1 MIASHRTR
9 PFGFAQGRLLCAARP
24 DSSRRKDRLFGMTSN
39 LNLGAFGA
47 VRAGPVAYA
56 ETGGSVRQ
64 SHSFQYP
71 VLEEIPLKNETA
83 GSFKKVS
90 RSELIELLNEDLAR
104 EYQAIIAY
112 VVYSQVL
119 KGAEYMNIAGE
130 LEKHAAQELS
140 HAIII
145 AQQIDYLGG
154 MPTVEP
160 KKVKT
165 SEKNEKMLQF
175 DLDNETETIRNYR
188 ERVRQCEA
196 LAEYAMS
203 EQIRE
208 ILIDEQDH
216 QIALATALG
225 KNVPKPGIAK

>member
-1 MIASHRTR
+1 M
-9 PFGFAQGRLLCAARP
+9 
-24 DSSRRKDRLFGMTSN
+24 K
-39 LNLGAFGA
+39 
-47 VRAGPVAYA
+47 
-56 ETGGSVRQ
+56 E
-64 SHSFQYP
+64 
-71 VLEEIPLKNETA
+71 ETA
-83 GSFKKVS
+83 SSAVKKVS

-140 HAIII
+140 HALIIS
-145 AQQIDYLGG
+145 QQIDYLGG
-154 MPTVEP
+154 MPTVQP
-160 KKVKT
+160 KSVKT
-165 SEKNEKMLQF
+165 SEKAEEMLQF
-175 DLDNETETIRNYR
+175 DLDNEGETIRNYR
-188 ERVRQCEA
+188 ERIRQCEA
-196 LAEYAMS
+196 LEEYAMS

-225 KNVPKPGIAK
+225 KEVPKLSPAK

>member
-1 MIASHRTR
+1 VDIRCKVV
-9 PFGFAQGRLLCAARP
+9 LAAHLEKHP
-24 DSSRRKDRLFGMTSN
+24 SLDCWRK
-39 LNLGAFGA
+39 
-47 VRAGPVAYA
+47 
-56 ETGGSVRQ
+56 TG
-64 SHSFQYP
+64 
-71 VLEEIPLKNETA
+71 LKNETVSA
-83 GSFKKVS
+83 GSKKVS
-90 RSELIELLNEDLAR
+90 RDELIDLLNQDLSR

-130 LEKHAAQELS
+130 LEKHAAEELS
-140 HAIII
+140 HALIIS
-145 AQQIDYLGG
+145 QQIDYLGG

-165 SEKNEKMLQF
+165 SEKAKEMLQF

-188 ERVRQCEA
+188 ERVRQCEE
-196 LAEYAMS
+196 LGEYAMS

-225 KNVPKPGIAK
+225 IDVPKPGIAK